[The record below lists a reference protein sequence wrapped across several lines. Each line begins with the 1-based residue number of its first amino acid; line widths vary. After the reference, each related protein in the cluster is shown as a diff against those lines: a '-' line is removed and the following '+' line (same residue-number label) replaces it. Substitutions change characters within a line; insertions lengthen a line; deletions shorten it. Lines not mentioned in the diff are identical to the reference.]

1 MQTRVPLVAVLL
13 DAVVLEAQ
21 REDVVVDEDA
31 ELPPELPRGTTGTRR
46 VVANFW
52 QNFGKSSLVFG
63 CIGADLCKQ
72 MRALQHF
79 SKSTTLSS

>member
-31 ELPPELPRGTTGTRR
+31 ELPPELPRGRGEAAEEAEEAVPVWSRR
-46 VVANFW
+46 AAV
-52 QNFGKSSLVFG
+52 
-63 CIGADLCKQ
+63 
-72 MRALQHF
+72 
-79 SKSTTLSS
+79 